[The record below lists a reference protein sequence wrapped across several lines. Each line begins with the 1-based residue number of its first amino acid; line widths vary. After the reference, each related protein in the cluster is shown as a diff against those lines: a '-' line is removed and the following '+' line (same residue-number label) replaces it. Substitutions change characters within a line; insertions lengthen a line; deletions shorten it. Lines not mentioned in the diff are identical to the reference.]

1 MQDLQSYSIND
12 CDYLIIQGPD
22 SAKFMQGQF
31 TCDINHATASH
42 FLRGACCNAKGRMV
56 ASFDLSL
63 IDQDQYLLVMAK
75 GLAETLQNHLKKYA
89 VFFKTEITKQSY
101 SAFHCKAVKNDD
113 LLADD
118 FSQKQ
123 SGEFLIKRQGFHGGF
138 DIIQLS
144 ENAVGLEAIID
155 FEQPAQDINLARVQ
169 SGLARVTPE
178 TTEEFIP
185 QMLNLQLTNGVSFKK
200 GCYTGQEI
208 VARMQYLGKLK
219 RHCYRIA
226 FDQTAEIG
234 ENLFAGEKSI
244 GTLVNL
250 AANGDSFE
258 GLAVIEDKQ
267 LNAPLTLGSQS
278 TSIEVLCLPYE
289 PQQGDDE

>member
-31 TCDINHATASH
+31 TCDINQATSH
-42 FLRGACCNAKGRMV
+42 QFLRGACCNAKGRMV

-63 IDQDQYLLVMAK
+63 IDKDQYLLVMAK
-75 GLAETLQNHLKKYA
+75 GLADILQNHLKKYA
-89 VFFKTEITKQSY
+89 VFFKAEIVKKQFNAYHFDTITNSDLTE
-101 SAFHCKAVKNDD
+101 
-113 LLADD
+113 D
-118 FSQKQ
+118 FSQ
-123 SGEFLIKRQGFHGGF
+123 SRTGERLIKRQGFNAGF
-138 DIIQLS
+138 DVIQLS
-144 ENAVGLEAIID
+144 ADASGID
-155 FEQPAQDINLARVQ
+155 ATVNVKQPSQDVNLARIQ
-169 SGLARVTPE
+169 AGLARVTPE
-178 TTEEFIP
+178 TSEELIP

-219 RHCYRIA
+219 RHCYRVA
-226 FDQTAEIG
+226 FNQAAEVG
-234 ENLFAGEKSI
+234 DSLFAGDKSI

-250 AANGDSFE
+250 AANGDGFE
-258 GLAVIEDKQ
+258 GLAVIEDKH

-278 TSIEVLCLPYE
+278 TPIEVLCLPYE
-289 PQQGDDE
+289 PQQGDEE